1 MYHKFFMNSRQCCI
15 FTCIMKKLLFYIP
28 VLALLMAC
36 SHQRYPSVLLTAD
49 SLCSTIPDS
58 AVTLLNSL
66 ELEMKQADKAT
77 RTYYQLLS
85 IKAADKAYITHTSDS
100 LIQEVLQYYIRRDD
114 HRHLPEAYYYAGRVC
129 RDLGD
134 APQALDYFQKA
145 IETLPA
151 EGEYELKSRI
161 YSQMG
166 TLFYYQQMY
175 EEALKCTRKC
185 YDIDILRNDSIGLI
199 YDLRDI
205 ADIYRKFNKED
216 SALIHYQSAYSICK
230 QMGRENMYG
239 MILSQ
244 MVALYHQKG
253 DFEMAKK
260 LLHETLRYVNNPN
273 FSSTYSIVAKLY
285 HAMGMTDSATYYY
298 KALLDAGTIYAKE
311 VAHKGLAEIALNQN
325 DKQAITSHL
334 NSYLI
339 LHDSIIDMTQTETL
353 HQMQS
358 LYNYQL
364 REKENHQ
371 LENEIEK
378 KEKLIGNILFF
389 LLMLSASFAIYYQ
402 YSRRKRGE
410 LKLQNL
416 RIQQLREESYKE
428 SQEYIEKNRL
438 RIAELEQ
445 ELEKASATNST
456 LQKELSEQRELAMLE
471 ARQAELKQIERQR
484 ANERIKD
491 SSIYITLNKRL
502 LNPMGKIFVTD
513 EEWQEIR
520 EVIIKESPTF
530 FDKLNDIYPLNP
542 YEMQICILIR
552 MDFPPSAI
560 AKLLERPKETIT
572 STRRRLYNRIFKE
585 KGKPENWDTFIRS
598 L

>member
-100 LIQEVLQYYIRRDD
+100 LIREVLQHYIRRDD

-145 IETLPA
+145 VETLPA

-166 TLFYYQQMY
+166 TLYYYQMMY
-175 EEALKCTRKC
+175 DEALKCTRKC
-185 YDIDILRNDSIGLI
+185 YELDILRNDSVGLI

-205 ADIYRKFNKED
+205 GNIFRYTDRED
-216 SALIHYQSAYSICK
+216 SAVIYFQKAYKISMQINNKSLKSMIQSQRAALFTSIEQYDSAK
-230 QMGRENMYG
+230 
-239 MILSQ
+239 L
-244 MVALYHQKG
+244 ALQDALNGIRK
-253 DFEMAKK
+253 
-260 LLHETLRYVNNPN
+260 VNR
-273 FSSTYSIVAKLY
+273 SSTYTIAAKLY
-285 HAMGMTDSATYYY
+285 HAMDMTDSATYYY
-298 KALLDAGTIYAKE
+298 KSLLDWGTIYAKE
-311 VAHKGLAEIALNQN
+311 VAHRGLAEIALKQN
-325 DKQAITSHL
+325 DKHDIVNHL
-334 NSYLI
+334 LSYLA
-339 LHDSIIDMTQTETL
+339 LHDSIQDMNQNETL
-353 HQMQS
+353 YKMQS

-364 REKENHQ
+364 REKENHR
-371 LENEIEK
+371 LEYEIEK
-378 KEKLIGNILFF
+378 KEELIGYILF
-389 LLMLSASFAIYYQ
+389 LLLILSATLAIHYQ

-410 LKLQNL
+410 LRLQNL
-416 RIQQLREESYKE
+416 KMQQLKEDSYKR
-428 SQEYIEKNRL
+428 SQEYIEKNKL
-438 RIAELEQ
+438 LIAELEQ
-445 ELEKASATNST
+445 ELKQASATNSIS
-456 LQKELSEQRELAMLE
+456 QKQLSEQKELAMLE
-471 ARQAELKQIERQR
+471 TRQAEIKQIEHQR
-484 ANERIKD
+484 ANERVKN
-491 SSIYITLNKRL
+491 SAIYKTLSKRL
-502 LNPMGKIFVTD
+502 LDPTGKVFITD
-513 EEWQEIR
+513 EEWDEIR
-520 EVIIKESPTF
+520 EAIIKDYPTF
-530 FDKLNDIYPLNP
+530 LDKLNDIYPFNP
-542 YEMQICILIR
+542 YEIQICLLIR
-552 MDFPPSAI
+552 MDFSPSAI

-585 KGKPENWDTFIRS
+585 KGKPENWDMFIRS